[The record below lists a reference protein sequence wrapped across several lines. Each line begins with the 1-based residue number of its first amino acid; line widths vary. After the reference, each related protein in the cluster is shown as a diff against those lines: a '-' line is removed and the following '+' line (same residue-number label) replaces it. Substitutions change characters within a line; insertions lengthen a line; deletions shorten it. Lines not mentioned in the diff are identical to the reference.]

1 MFSKI
6 LKIKLKDFDKNMIEL
21 DAFNIKQ
28 LLKIIKQ
35 KAQLYKM
42 TFLIDTSK
50 EFETCI
56 DQSKF

>member
-1 MFSKI
+1 MFAKI
-6 LKIKLKDFDKNMIEL
+6 LKIKLKDLDTNIIEL
-21 DAFNIKQ
+21 DALYIKQ

-56 DQSKF
+56 DQTKF